1 MIAGVSLVIPAFNE
15 ELAVA
20 DVVTRFRSELDA
32 TGCAYEVIVVDDGS
46 TDETARLAKEAG
58 ASVVCSPQNLGYG
71 LSLRRGILAAKFDYV
86 MICDADG
93 TYPSESVR
101 ELTSMAE
108 HMDMVVAAR
117 TGKHFRGRGPRA
129 IARAGLRLFASFVV
143 GRYIPDVNSGFR
155 IFRKSDCLRYFGIL
169 SPGFSFTTGLTL
181 AMMSDARA
189 VAFVPVP
196 YAARVGKS
204 KVRPLR
210 DTMRIGQVLVQAMVR
225 HNPIKL
231 FFTITSGIW
240 ALGLATFV
248 TWVVTGSVIAAGVTI
263 AVFLVGV
270 QIFCLGLLAEALR
283 ARGGEA

>member
-15 ELAVA
+15 ESAVA

-32 TGCAYEVIVVDDGS
+32 TGCIYEVIVVDDGS

-93 TYPSESVR
+93 TYPSESVG

-169 SPGFSFTTGLTL
+169 S
-181 AMMSDARA
+181 DARA

-196 YAARVGKS
+196 YAARIGKS

-231 FFTITSGIW
+231 FFTITAGIW
-240 ALGLATFV
+240 ALGLALFV
-248 TWVVTGSVIAAGVTI
+248 VWVVTGSVIAATATI
-263 AVFLVGV
+263 AIFLVGV

-283 ARGGEA
+283 ARAGEV